1 MKTTKLTALAM
12 AIGLAL
18 APGAFAQTRS
28 AAEIDKE
35 IAAVKQQMGMKEKE
49 LKQTHAELEQMQQRV
64 EALEKEK
71 AAAK

>member
-1 MKTTKLTALAM
+1 MKTTKLTAMAV

-18 APGAFAQTRS
+18 APAAFAQTRS

-49 LKQTHAELEQMQQRV
+49 LKQTHAELEQMQKKIA
-64 EALEKEK
+64 ALEQEK